1 MQAASPQALPKKIS
15 MQAASPQA
23 LAGKWQEKKKS
34 QWSTAGG
41 KPSGTATQ
49 NILKIY
55 CPSTIK
61 KVKPV

>member
-1 MQAASPQALPKKIS
+1 MRGQWSRPAASPQALPKKKIN
-15 MQAASPQA
+15 AS
-23 LAGKWQEKKKS
+23 GKPSGTAKKNIDAS
-34 QWSTAGG
+34 G